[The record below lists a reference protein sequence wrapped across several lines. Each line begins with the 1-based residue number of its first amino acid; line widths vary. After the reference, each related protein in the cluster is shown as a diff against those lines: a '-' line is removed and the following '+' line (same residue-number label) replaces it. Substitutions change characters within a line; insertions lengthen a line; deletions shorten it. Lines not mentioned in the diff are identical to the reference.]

1 MEGSRQEEVGTI
13 GPDWDREEI
22 GRQWA
27 VQAGREEQEK
37 LLGERKE
44 QEEAKVRWEEM
55 GKHFARL
62 SATDEGPEKSALL
75 GGQGVP
81 AFFGGLGGHAAE
93 GSPASPPERKEKP
106 MASLYG
112 MERSTPVGTGRR
124 PVGDR
129 RSGSSV
135 PGDRGYMGSPGSHT
149 YGQDFRKEWGAH
161 DRLAKPVYMPG
172 KFDGAGHLTE
182 YLAHFDLCRR
192 ANGWNHEQAGVFLGL
207 SLTGVARRLLA
218 GIEPATEGG
227 YLQLREALVA
237 RFQPDNQ
244 GGTYKAILRNKER
257 APGECLQSYAEEIER
272 CTRLAYPRA
281 DMETVGVMAKD
292 RFIESLKDQQL
303 QYWVYQ
309 AMPETLREAV
319 QSALHAEACMQPF
332 KAAPKA
338 RAAGTTMAEQM
349 AALGSEVRK
358 DREESAAFRKSVAQ
372 ASKPSGKQ
380 PGRPKSYGTPEEGR
394 CYYCAEKGHFRSECP
409 AWTKLVTDKLA
420 EEGKKTAPA
429 TSGN

>member
-1 MEGSRQEEVGTI
+1 
-13 GPDWDREEI
+13 
-22 GRQWA
+22 
-27 VQAGREEQEK
+27 
-37 LLGERKE
+37 
-44 QEEAKVRWEEM
+44 
-55 GKHFARL
+55 
-62 SATDEGPEKSALL
+62 
-75 GGQGVP
+75 
-81 AFFGGLGGHAAE
+81 
-93 GSPASPPERKEKP
+93 
-106 MASLYG
+106 
-112 MERSTPVGTGRR
+112 
-124 PVGDR
+124 
-129 RSGSSV
+129 
-135 PGDRGYMGSPGSHT
+135 
-149 YGQDFRKEWGAH
+149 
-161 DRLAKPVYMPG
+161 
-172 KFDGAGHLTE
+172 
-182 YLAHFDLCRR
+182 
-192 ANGWNHEQAGVFLGL
+192 
-207 SLTGVARRLLA
+207 
-218 GIEPATEGG
+218 
-227 YLQLREALVA
+227 
-237 RFQPDNQ
+237 
-244 GGTYKAILRNKER
+244 
-257 APGECLQSYAEEIER
+257 
-272 CTRLAYPRA
+272 
-281 DMETVGVMAKD
+281 METVGVMAKD

-372 ASKPSGKQ
+372 TSKPSGKQ